1 MDDSSRLPFVQ
12 QRNTVVQSAVNGRR
26 VTIRI
31 VFVDDELNILEAM
44 RRAFHCMRG
53 EWSMEFL
60 PSGAAALE
68 SLAIMPADVIVSDMR
83 MPGMDGWQLLAEIKR
98 LYPQTVRL
106 VLSGQADPTSVMRA
120 VGTAQRYLAKPCASE
135 AVKAAIA
142 QSQMLR
148 QLLSS
153 DRLAQLVGSVGMLPS
168 APTAFQNILTCLQ
181 DPAASLGDV
190 ARIIGRDVAMTA
202 NIMKLVNSAFFG
214 SRRPVVSAERAVAYL
229 GMDTIGALV
238 LGHSVFKGGAASGI
252 AGFNLDQL
260 WQHSL
265 QTGSAARAIALAE
278 NFSNEEA
285 DEAFLAGVLHDIG
298 KVVFATRAAAVPNEP
313 SAGEDIMATME
324 AHHAEVG
331 AYLLGLWGFPN
342 SIVEAVAFHHA
353 PSRAS
358 EKCLTLSGIVHIAD
372 RLVHLRCDNCAG
384 QNDPVLEPGY
394 LESLGLDGSAPRWSA
409 ALNPVDSELAVA

>member
-1 MDDSSRLPFVQ
+1 
-12 QRNTVVQSAVNGRR
+12 

-31 VFVDDELNILEAM
+31 VFVDDEVNILEGM
-44 RRAFHCMRG
+44 RRAFHGMRG

-60 PSGAAALE
+60 PSGAAALA
-68 SLAIMPADVIVSDMR
+68 SLAILPADVIVSDMR
-83 MPGMDGWQLLAEIKR
+83 MPGMDGWQLLAEVKR

-106 VLSGQADPTSVMRA
+106 VLSGQADATSVLRA

-142 QSQMLR
+142 QTQMLR

-153 DRLAQLVGSVGMLPS
+153 DRLARLVGAVGMLPS
-168 APTAFQNILTCLQ
+168 APTAFQDILACVQ

-190 ARIIGRDVAMTA
+190 ARLIGRDVAMTA

-238 LGHSVFKGGAASGI
+238 LGHSVFRGGEGSST
-252 AGFNLDQL
+252 AGFDWDQL

-265 QTGSAARAIALAE
+265 QTGSAARAIAFAE
-278 NFSNEEA
+278 NMSTAEA
-285 DEAFLAGVLHDIG
+285 DEAFLAGVLHDVG
-298 KVVFATRAAAVPNEP
+298 KVVFATKAAAVANVP
-313 SAGEDIMATME
+313 AGDDGTATMQ

-342 SIVEAVAFHHA
+342 SIVEAVAFHHT
-353 PSRAS
+353 PSLVS
-358 EKCLTLSGIVHIAD
+358 QKCLTLAGIVHIAD
-372 RLVHLRCDNCAG
+372 RLVHQRCDGASE
-384 QNDPVLEPGY
+384 QSDPGLEPGY
-394 LESLGLDGSAPRWSA
+394 LDGVGLDGSVPRWSA
-409 ALNPVDSELAVA
+409 ALAAVDSELAVA